1 MATEL
6 SKNTKLKISVETLI
20 SIGAALVMATGVY
33 YSLEGKIAV
42 AMESP
47 KQDITRTEFDLRI
60 EAIGNQVIYNGDKLE
75 KIETQLEKLDER
87 LYEISTKR

>member
-1 MATEL
+1 
-6 SKNTKLKISVETLI
+6 
-20 SIGAALVMATGVY
+20 
-33 YSLEGKIAV
+33 
-42 AMESP
+42 MESP